1 MTESYILTLAQEALT
16 LTLML
21 AGPAL
26 GVSLLVG
33 STISL
38 VQAATQVNEATLT
51 FVPKVIG
58 VGLVI
63 FLLGAWMAQQMLVF
77 TATLFMALPDLA
89 R

>member
-16 LTLML
+16 LTLLM

-33 STISL
+33 SVISL
-38 VQAATQVNEATLT
+38 LQAATQVNEATLT

-63 FLLGAWMAQQMLVF
+63 FLLGAWMAQQMLTF
-77 TATLFMALPDLA
+77 TSALFRALPELA

>member
-1 MTESYILTLAQEALT
+1 MTESYILTLAQNALM
-16 LTLML
+16 LVLLL

-26 GVSLLVG
+26 GVSLIVG

-63 FLLGAWMAQQMLVF
+63 FLLGSWMAQQLLTF
-77 TATLFMALPDLA
+77 TATLFMALPTLA